1 MGQTFYN
8 HHLLI
13 LIVTPNHSLGTDINK
28 GIIMKIRQF
37 LSLITMLSL
46 APVIASGFSDKV
58 DVGPYDIGFTI
69 NASAQPTIN
78 TSGTIKQSGFD
89 EYRFGIR
96 TNSLSPM
103 AINVTID
110 DYQNSTDVSETR
122 LMNLM
127 SDMIK
132 SNSYKL
138 DWNKV
143 SIGSI
148 SGIMAQVQDSESF
161 ASYSITAYSPDGDG
175 KKGNTIVLIESF
187 LSRDV
192 TSSFLKDLKIQH
204 RQL

>member
-1 MGQTFYN
+1 
-8 HHLLI
+8 
-13 LIVTPNHSLGTDINK
+13 
-28 GIIMKIRQF
+28 MKIRQF

-58 DVGPYDIGFTI
+58 DVGPFDVGFTI
-69 NASAQPTIN
+69 NASVQPIIN
-78 TSGTIKQSGFD
+78 TSGTIKQSGFN
-89 EYRFGIR
+89 EYGFGIR

-110 DYQNSTDVSETR
+110 DYQNRTDVSETR

-127 SDMIK
+127 TDMIK

-148 SGIMAQVQDSESF
+148 PGIMAQVQDSESF
-161 ASYSITAYSPDGDG
+161 ASYSIAAYSPDGDG

-192 TSSFLKDLKIQH
+192 TNSFLKDLKIQH

>member
-1 MGQTFYN
+1 
-8 HHLLI
+8 
-13 LIVTPNHSLGTDINK
+13 
-28 GIIMKIRQF
+28 MKIRQF

-46 APVIASGFSDKV
+46 APVIVSGFSDKV
-58 DVGPYDIGFTI
+58 DVGPFAVGFTI
-69 NASAQPTIN
+69 NASVQPTIN
-78 TSGTIKQSGFD
+78 TSAPIKQSGFD
-89 EYRFGIR
+89 EYRFGIK
-96 TNSLSPM
+96 TVSLSPR

-127 SDMIK
+127 TEMIK

-148 SGIMAQVQDSESF
+148 PGVMAQVQDSESF
-161 ASYSITAYSPDGDG
+161 ASYSIAAYSPDGDG
-175 KKGNTIVLIESF
+175 KKGNTIVLIESS
-187 LSRDV
+187 LTRDV
-192 TSSFLKDLKIQH
+192 TNSFLKDLKIQR

>member
-1 MGQTFYN
+1 
-8 HHLLI
+8 
-13 LIVTPNHSLGTDINK
+13 
-28 GIIMKIRQF
+28 MKIRQF

-58 DVGPYDIGFTI
+58 DVGPFDVGFTI
-69 NASAQPTIN
+69 NASVQPIIN
-78 TSGTIKQSGFD
+78 TSGTIKQSGLD
-89 EYRFGIR
+89 EYGFGIR
-96 TNSLSPM
+96 TNSLNPR

-110 DYQNSTDVSETR
+110 DYQNRTDVSETR

-127 SDMIK
+127 TDMIK

-148 SGIMAQVQDSESF
+148 PGIMAQVQDSESF
-161 ASYSITAYSPDGDG
+161 ASYSIAAYSPDGDG
-175 KKGNTIVLIESF
+175 KKGNTIVLIESS

-192 TSSFLKDLKIQH
+192 TNSFLKYLKIQ
-204 RQL
+204 RR